1 MLNVLY
7 YKEIQIFFSVFAR
20 GRSMKRIAHYSTT
33 MESIQAMS
41 EPVELENEDIPY
53 VEIGVCKLDY

>member
-1 MLNVLY
+1 
-7 YKEIQIFFSVFAR
+7 
-20 GRSMKRIAHYSTT
+20 MKRIAHYSTT